1 MRAAPFATETDVGE
15 APGARSEYANAFNNL
30 CLHTFG
36 PPSLPPAAHACWA
49 RPFDAPPA
57 EDLLVRRDII
67 LAVAEAQV
75 EATAQGGGSAACVDG
90 CCA

>member
-1 MRAAPFATETDVGE
+1 MLSF
-15 APGARSEYANAFNNL
+15 
-30 CLHTFG
+30 
-36 PPSLPPAAHACWA
+36 ACWA